1 MINNNTRGKFSYGRI
16 FWLFLLGGV
25 VGVALEGLFCLAVN
39 GKWESHVVSVF
50 GVYNI
55 IYGFGAVAFYLCAD
69 RLERYG
75 APIKALAMAGAA
87 TALELVCGLILKY
100 GLGMR
105 AWSYENSFL
114 NLGGLICPAF
124 SVLWWVAGLGFC
136 ALYPWLCKLLDVLC
150 GKCGRIACAV
160 FSVFVALDLSV
171 TTAFILRWS
180 ARHRNIEAETA
191 LERRIDTKA
200 PDEWMERRFV
210 DWHFL
215 D

>member
-1 MINNNTRGKFSYGRI
+1 MNDNRVRTKLSYGRI
-16 FWLFLLGGV
+16 FWLFLIGGV
-25 VGVALEGLFCLAVN
+25 VGVVLEGLFCLFVN
-39 GKWESHVVSVF
+39 GEWESHVVSVF
-50 GVYNI
+50 GVYNV
-55 IYGFGAVAFYLCAD
+55 IYGLGAVAFYLCAD
-69 RLERYG
+69 LLDG
-75 APIKALAMAGAA
+75 HSAPVKALAMALSA
-87 TALELVCGLILKY
+87 TALELVCGSVLKY

-114 NLGGLICPAF
+114 NLGGLICVGF

-150 GKCGRIACAV
+150 GRCGRIACGAL
-160 FSVFVALDLSV
+160 SVFVALDLSV
-171 TTAFILRWS
+171 TAAFILRWS

-191 LERRIDTKA
+191 LERQIDTKA